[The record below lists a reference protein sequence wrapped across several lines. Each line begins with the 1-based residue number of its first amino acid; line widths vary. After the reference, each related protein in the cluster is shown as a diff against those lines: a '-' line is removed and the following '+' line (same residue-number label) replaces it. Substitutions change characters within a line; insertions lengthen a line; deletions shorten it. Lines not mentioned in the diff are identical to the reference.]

1 MVLQIGF
8 GKLRNSFHVAGFVS
22 VVLKFWFLSQEV
34 RIKTKI
40 LWQLE
45 TVA

>member
-1 MVLQIGF
+1 LQIGF
-8 GKLRNSFHVAGFVS
+8 EELRNSFHDAGFVS
-22 VVLKFWFLSQEV
+22 VVLKFRLLCQEV

-40 LWQLE
+40 LWQHE